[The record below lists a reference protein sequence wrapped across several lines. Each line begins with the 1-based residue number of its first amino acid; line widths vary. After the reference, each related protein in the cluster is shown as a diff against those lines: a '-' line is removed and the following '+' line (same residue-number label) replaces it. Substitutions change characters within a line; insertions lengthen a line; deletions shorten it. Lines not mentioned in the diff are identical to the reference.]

1 MSLIAY
7 NYITE
12 QDLPKLSYLTLMD
25 RLFIGFFFVAA
36 LPNIFVMSEFALKP
50 KNVDV
55 LEKRFI
61 LSTGLLFVVSIPYL
75 FYRTISEN
83 EYSIYTWEYASI
95 NFSALVF
102 LLFLIIY
109 YLSNKSKKNI

>member
-1 MSLIAY
+1 Y

-36 LPNIFVMSEFALKP
+36 LPNIFVMSAFAMKS
-50 KNVDV
+50 KNIEI
-55 LEKRFI
+55 LERRFI
-61 LSTGLLFVVSIPYL
+61 LSTGLLFIATIPYL
-75 FYRTISEN
+75 FYRTISQS
-83 EYSIYTWEYASI
+83 EYSIYTWGYASI

-109 YLSNKSKKNI
+109 YLSNRSKKNN